1 MNSPHRS
8 RAQVLISHGAVA
20 RVRLADGAEV
30 QARAAGRNLQFVCG
44 DEVDCQYDA
53 PHAQWQMQ
61 EIAPRRSA
69 LFRTNARGRPEL
81 VAANLTCLIVVLA
94 PLPEPDLFVVD
105 RYLAAAHSARIAAL
119 LVANKAD
126 LEFAA
131 GVQRELAAYTLAGYE
146 QLQCSAQSGIGL
158 QALQTRLRNECAMLV
173 GQSGVGKSSLLRAL
187 VPGCEAAIGEL
198 LRNDEGRH
206 TTSVSCLHELPGGG
220 ALIDSPGVRDFAP
233 ALEQLDPRTLGFA
246 EVAQFAPQCRFAD
259 CAHLQEPDCAVQQAV
274 ATGAMSARRY
284 ESYRRLHRLHKQL
297 REIAPRGRRGR

>member
-1 MNSPHRS
+1 VNSPHRS

-20 RVRLADGAEV
+20 RVRLADGVEV
-30 QARAAGRNLQFVCG
+30 QARAAGRKLQFVCG

-53 PHAQWQMQ
+53 LHAQWQLQ

-81 VAANLTCLIVVLA
+81 VAANLTCLVVVLA

-126 LEFAA
+126 LAFSPSL
-131 GVQRELAAYTLAGYE
+131 QRELAAYTHAGYE
-146 QLQCSAQSGIGL
+146 QLPCAAQAGTGL
-158 QALQTRLRNECAMLV
+158 QALQARLRHECAMLV

-187 VPGCEAAIGEL
+187 VPGCDAAIGEL
-198 LRNDEGRH
+198 LKNDAGRH
-206 TTSVSCLHELPGGG
+206 TTSVSCLHELPDGG

-233 ALEQLDPRTLGFA
+233 ALEQLDSRTLGFA
-246 EVAQFAPQCRFAD
+246 EVAQYAPQCRFAD
-259 CAHLQEPDCAVQQAV
+259 CAHLQEPDCAVQLAV
-274 ATGAMSARRY
+274 AAGGMSARRY

-297 REIAPRGRRGR
+297 RELVPRGRRGR